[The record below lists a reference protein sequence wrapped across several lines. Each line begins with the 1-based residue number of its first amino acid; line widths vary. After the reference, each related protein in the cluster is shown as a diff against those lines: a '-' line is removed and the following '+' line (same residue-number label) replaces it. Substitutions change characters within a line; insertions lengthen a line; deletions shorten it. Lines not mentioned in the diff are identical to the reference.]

1 MAIIEQM
8 LKEISQES
16 GIPRE
21 EVIAHAGECMEEDDV
36 VFTDGDLYCAMRDI
50 YLEAE
55 AALKGNPEAVAT
67 LRKHFGIE

>member
-1 MAIIEQM
+1 MAIIERM
-8 LKEISQES
+8 LKEISRDS

-21 EVIAHAGECMEEDDV
+21 EVFAYAGECMEEDDV
-36 VFTDGDLYCAMRDI
+36 LLTDGDLYCAMRDI